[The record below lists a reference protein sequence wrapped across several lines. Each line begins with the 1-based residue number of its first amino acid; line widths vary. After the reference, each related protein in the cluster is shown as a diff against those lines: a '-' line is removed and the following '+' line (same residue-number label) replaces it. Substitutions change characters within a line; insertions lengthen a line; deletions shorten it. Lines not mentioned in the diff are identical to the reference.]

1 MNAVLDISDLR
12 VSLRRGGHL
21 VRDVSLCIKAGEVH
35 GLVGES
41 GAGKTMIARAILGI
55 LPDAVAVTGGTI
67 RFRGTDLLTLPPRR
81 FRALLGR
88 EIALIPQDPLTGLN
102 PARRISAQMTDIL
115 RHHLGQSR
123 AEARA
128 NALRLLQEV
137 QIREPEQV
145 LDRYPH
151 ELSGGMR
158 QRVLIA
164 IAFSAE
170 PSLIIADEPTT
181 ALDVTVQKQI
191 LRLIRQMQARHGTAV
206 LFVTHDLGVVAKVCH
221 QVTVLHTGQ
230 VVEQGGIGH
239 VMSDAAA
246 PFTRALMAA
255 TPRYDQPAD
264 ALHPVPE
271 AVHAALRAAAVDFDR
286 RNP

>member
-1 MNAVLDISDLR
+1 MSLILDIAGLR

-21 VRDVSLCIKAGEVH
+21 VRDVSLQVATGQVH

-41 GAGKTMIARAILGI
+41 GAGKTMIAKAVLGI
-55 LPDAVAVTGGTI
+55 LPDAVRVSTGSIG
-67 RFRGTDLLTLPPRR
+67 FKGTDLLSLSPRR

-88 EIALIPQDPLTGLN
+88 EIAMIPQDPLTGLN
-102 PARRISAQMTDIL
+102 PSRRIVAQMTDTL

-123 AEARA
+123 GEARG

-137 QIREPEQV
+137 QIRDPEKV

-164 IAFSAE
+164 MAFATE

-191 LRLIRQMQARHGTAV
+191 LRLIRQMQERHGTAV
-206 LFVTHDLGVVAKVCH
+206 LFVTHDLGVVAKICH

-230 VVEQGGIGH
+230 VVEQGSIDH
-239 VMSDAAA
+239 VMSNAAA

-271 AVHAALRAAAVDFDR
+271 AVHQTLRDAARTFDG